1 MAVMGLSLDGPARS
15 PLRAV
20 RHTVRVALLD
30 GTELRG
36 AVEGFDPRRPTFR
49 LHPARPGGE
58 PAPRDVVLRH
68 VKKVSFL
75 RDPAAPPPRP
85 AFPLTA
91 RLVTV
96 RILDR
101 ETIHGVTQGA
111 GGSRRGLFLI
121 PTALDEVERVYV
133 PFSAIR
139 DVVSVERLGEILT
152 QQGAATPAMV
162 QRVLERQRL
171 LRGGHRTPIG
181 QILLGAGALSGP
193 QLAQGLSLQ
202 RPGAGRRLGELL
214 VEQGFISRAQL
225 AEALEVQRRQSAE
238 DTRLGAI
245 MVEMG
250 VVTHKAIGIALA
262 IQYQVPFLDLAGRSI
277 DPGLRELVPAALA
290 RRWQIVPVSLEEGIL
305 TIALAD
311 PTEEAARDEIRAA
324 TGLTVTAA
332 VATPPEIAGAIAR
345 WYGP

>member
-1 MAVMGLSLDGPARS
+1 MGLSPDGPAGS
-15 PLRAV
+15 PLGAV
-20 RHTVRVALLD
+20 RHDVRVALLD

-36 AVEGFDPRRPTFR
+36 AVEGFDPQQPAIR

-68 VKKVSFL
+68 VKKISFL
-75 RDPAAPPPRP
+75 RDPAGPPPRP
-85 AFPLTA
+85 TFPLTA
-91 RLVTV
+91 RLVTI
-96 RILDR
+96 RFLDR
-101 ETIHGVTQGA
+101 ETIHGITQG
-111 GGSRRGLFLI
+111 GGSRSGLFLV
-121 PTALDEVERVYV
+121 PTALDEVERVFV
-133 PFSAIR
+133 PLSAIR
-139 DVVSVERLGEILT
+139 DVVSVKRLGEILA

-162 QRVLERQRL
+162 QRALERQQL
-171 LRGGHRTPIG
+171 LRGGHRTPVG
-181 QILLGAGALSGP
+181 QLLLRASALSEP
-193 QLAQGLSLQ
+193 QLAQGVSLQ
-202 RPGAGRRLGELL
+202 RRGAGRRLGEIL
-214 VEQGFISRAQL
+214 VEQGFITRAQL
-225 AEALEVQRRQSAE
+225 DEALAVQRRQLAE

-250 VVTHKAIGIALA
+250 VTTDKAIGIALA

-277 DPGLRELVPAALA
+277 DPGLRELVPADLA
-290 RRWQIVPVSLEEGIL
+290 RRRQIVPVSLEEGVL

-324 TGLTVTAA
+324 AGLTVATV